1 MTQAENQAAGQAVGA
16 EALNDFLARERRF
29 AVAFSGGCDSACLLA
44 AAHLAGCEVKAY
56 LVKTA
61 FQAAFELDDARAVI
75 ERLGIPFELI
85 ELDIFADDEDRR
97 EVCANP
103 PDRCYLCKRLI
114 FSTAWQHARRDGFEV
129 LADGTNASDDP
140 ARRPGFRAL
149 AELGVMSP
157 LRRAGMTKDAV
168 RAHLVASE
176 QALGFPEGALL
187 SAKPS
192 FPCLAVFVP
201 EGETI
206 TQAALDKVARD
217 RLS

>member
-1 MTQAENQAAGQAVGA
+1 MRAEGQAVGV
-16 EALNDFLARERRF
+16 EALDDFLARNRRF

-75 ERLGIPFELI
+75 ARLGVPFEVV
-85 ELDIFADDEDRR
+85 ELDIFDNGEDERA
-97 EVCANP
+97 VCANP

-114 FSTAWQHARRDGFEV
+114 FSTVWEHARRDGFEV
-129 LADGTNASDDP
+129 LVDGTNASDDP

-149 AELGVMSP
+149 AELGVVSP

-168 RAHLVASE
+168 RAHLAASE
-176 QALGFPEGALL
+176 QALGFASGELL
-187 SAKPS
+187 SSKPS

-201 EGETI
+201 EGGVI
-206 TQAALDKVARD
+206 TQAALDKVAQE
-217 RLS
+217 RLAE

>member
-1 MTQAENQAAGQAVGA
+1 MTQADNRAAGQAVGA
-16 EALNDFLARERRF
+16 EALHDFLARERRF

-129 LADGTNASDDP
+129 LADGTNAKLGRSIHNVDITDLNFVRNCG
-140 ARRPGFRAL
+140 ANHIQGEESAAVYLKHISNCAFRDNI
-149 AELGVMSP
+149 V
-157 LRRAGMTKDAV
+157 DY
-168 RAHLVASE
+168 
-176 QALGFPEGALL
+176 
-187 SAKPS
+187 
-192 FPCLAVFVP
+192 
-201 EGETI
+201 
-206 TQAALDKVARD
+206 
-217 RLS
+217 